1 MEPKSRISEAELT
14 VMKIIWKADGP
25 ISTGEICRQLSEQAG
40 WDRSTVRT
48 LLKRLV
54 EKNAV
59 EEKKLGVLCY
69 LPAVSEKE
77 YRRAQTGRFLKRM
90 YGGSAKRLV
99 AFLVQD
105 DQISE
110 KELEELRDFLNKGAG
125 VNE

>member
-1 MEPKSRISEAELT
+1 MDTRNRISEAELT
-14 VMKIIWKADGP
+14 VMKILWEADSP
-25 ISTGEICRQLSEQAG
+25 VSTGEICRQLAEKAG

-48 LLKRLV
+48 LLKRLA
-54 EKNAV
+54 EKGAA

-77 YRRAQTGRFLKRM
+77 YRRAQTSRFLKRV

-105 DQISE
+105 DQLSE
-110 KELEELRDFLNKGAG
+110 EELEELRVFLNEGGG